1 MGGAPFH
8 SRTSLGKARVPLN
21 SVVGAFNEEVPITV
35 DLMYPGKNGDVK
47 QGHVLMRGYIGRA
60 LKGAGAGTD
69 APAPV
74 AVKGPA
80 TEAPGPATTTNAVA
94 TATGPAVTHHLF
106 ISSIKANK
114 LKNVELMMGD
124 KNDPYVLLGF
134 GLNKWSFKSDH
145 QEGAGSDALWTYA
158 KGTPLGQKVRFPV
171 TAGELQSA
179 AITVSV
185 MDKNSFN
192 SDKLIGKGEA
202 RLAKELIWTSGVDS
216 EVQSGEVVVAL
227 LDASGAASGTVVIT
241 IERETLVEGSPLPNP
256 AAPAATEGPVVKTTA
271 PIATPV
277 THAEAT
283 EADLSLYKHTLYISK
298 VAGKDLRNVE
308 KMMFDKNDPYM
319 ILKFG
324 ENTWSYTTAFLAEKG
339 SDPVWE
345 YDFRRDPQMKFTVA
359 LQELRS
365 AAGMLKVV
373 AMDKNNALSD
383 ALIGEG
389 DVTVLSADALNPRRA
404 VEEKVGAELVVAL
417 KDRSG
422 KAAGTVTFTVERETV
437 LKNKKAEAVPPID
450 EQLKGK
456 PVDGK
461 PFEMGVLLV
470 TRIVCQDLV
479 NVEGW
484 GGKNDPYVTLRLG
497 AAEKKTEHIPE
508 GGANVCFDC
517 LNFVFDVDKAA
528 LDFESMSVTV
538 TDRNTMNS
546 DVVIG
551 AASSSVKFAALR
563 VGEELQLPLPLKGAK
578 GTDTGKVI
586 LFLTLK
592 HAEPKAAVNL
602 PLDPTFQSGL
612 LLINRIR
619 AFDLKK
625 PKSMLGGTHV
635 GSPYVK
641 MVFGSWQYKTNPLN
655 LASAGSPIFDNLD
668 LSADVTAAMLETGKL
683 AVEVYDK
690 GMTGD
695 TLVGKGECSMR
706 SAAVEVGKEVQ
717 VEVDLVNAGAT
728 GGKLVFFASAAQK
741 KSKVRKEDV
750 VVDEAFQ
757 QGYCCIKAITAHSLA
772 NREMMGKQ
780 VPMSSYNT
788 VLKILITHV
797 HTTRNT
803 GSICSS
809 GVCRFKLEGAHRHD
823 E

>member
-1 MGGAPFH
+1 MQIEVEAFNLGGAPFH
-8 SRTSLGKARVPLN
+8 SRTSLGKARIPLN
-21 SVVGAFNEEVPITV
+21 SLVNTFNEEVPVVV
-35 DLMYPGKNGDVK
+35 DLMYPGKSGDVK
-47 QGHVLMRGYIGRA
+47 QGQVLMCGYIGRA
-60 LKGAGAGTD
+60 LKGAGCGAEPVKGSATP
-69 APAPV
+69 APA
-74 AVKGPA
+74 
-80 TEAPGPATTTNAVA
+80 APTAPAVA
-94 TATGPAVTHHLF
+94 SATGPAVTHHLF
-106 ISSIKANK
+106 ISSIKASK
-114 LKNVELMMGD
+114 LKNVGLMMGD

-134 GLNKWSFKSDH
+134 GSNKWSFKSDH
-145 QEGAGSDALWTYA
+145 QEGAGSDALWTYV
-158 KGTPLGQKVRFPV
+158 KGTPLGEKVHFPV
-171 TAGELQSA
+171 TAEELQSA
-179 AITVSV
+179 AFAVSV

-192 SDKLIGKGEA
+192 ADKLIGKGETH
-202 RLAKELIWTSGVDS
+202 LAKVLVWTSGANS
-216 EVQSGEVVVAL
+216 EVKSGEVAVAL
-227 LDASGAASGTVVIT
+227 HDASGAASGTVVLT
-241 IERETLVEGSPLPNP
+241 VERETLVEGSPLPKPVTSATVTEGTVVP
-256 AAPAATEGPVVKTTA
+256 AAAATPTT
-271 PIATPV
+271 PTTSQV
-277 THAEAT
+277 EAT
-283 EADLSLYKHTLYISK
+283 EAELSLYKHTLYISK

-324 ENTWSYTTAFLAEKG
+324 ENTWSYTTVFLAEKG
-339 SDPVWE
+339 SDPMWE

-365 AAGMLKVV
+365 AAGLLKVV
-373 AMDKNNALSD
+373 AMDKNSALSD

-389 DVTVLSADALNPRRA
+389 DVAVLSADVLNPRSA
-404 VEEKVGAELVVAL
+404 VEEKVSAELVVAL

-437 LKNKKAEAVPPID
+437 LKNKKAEMAPPVH
-450 EQLKGK
+450 EQVKGK

-461 PFEMGVLLV
+461 PFEMGELLV

-484 GGKNDPYVTLRLG
+484 GGKNDPFVTLRLG
-497 AAEKKTEHIPE
+497 AVEKKTEHIPE

-517 LNFVFDVDKAA
+517 LNFAFDVDKAA
-528 LDFESMSVTV
+528 LDFEPMSVTV
-538 TDRNTMNS
+538 TDRNTVNS

-551 AASSSVKFAALR
+551 TASSSIKFTALR
-563 VGEELQLPLPLKGAK
+563 VGEELQLPLTLKNAKGA
-578 GTDTGKVI
+578 DTGKAI

-592 HAEPKAAVNL
+592 HAELKAAVEF

-635 GSPYVK
+635 GNPYVK
-641 MVFGSWQYKTNPLN
+641 IAFGSWQYKTNPLN

-683 AVEVYDK
+683 SVEVYDK

-706 SAAVEVGKEVQ
+706 STAVEVGKEVQ

-728 GGKLVFFASAAQK
+728 GGKLVFFAAAAQK

-750 VVDEAFQ
+750 IVDETFQ

-780 VPMSSYNT
+780 VLINSYLT
-788 VLKILITHV
+788 
-797 HTTRNT
+797 
-803 GSICSS
+803 
-809 GVCRFKLEGAHRHD
+809 AQ
-823 E
+823 